1 MRTSGYLNEAEV
13 LNLCLTHPESP
24 WCGSDPAKCSLDV
37 VDRTEGGTSGGTWFL
52 KQEGSKWW
60 PAEFWFQNEY
70 GDLAFLGHADWVET
84 IIDDPDEPTE
94 LRCLSGDVYDAF
106 RELSDHLRQIDWRC

>member
-24 WCGSDPAKCSLDV
+24 WRGSDPAKCFV
-37 VDRTEGGTSGGTWFL
+37 HTVERQKTGTWFL
-52 KQEGSKWW
+52 KHEGSKWW

-70 GDLAFLGHADWVET
+70 GDAAFLGHADFVET
-84 IIDDPDEPTE
+84 IIDDPDEEVE
-94 LRCLSGDVYDAF
+94 LRCLSGDVYDTF